1 MSNNASE
8 YTEQLADI
16 LTPEAGL
23 IASAD
28 PVLFGR
34 ALARAGMAAMA
45 NPAATSRAT
54 LSFLGTLVQA
64 GRATAGVAVGRTVE
78 PPVPA
83 QGDRRFADATWSE
96 NPAFFALHQV
106 YAAGAR
112 YLRDLLDSAP
122 LDRASRGKAEFAL
135 NYLLDT
141 IAPTNAL
148 ATNPDA
154 LKRAFETGGIS
165 VLRGM
170 RNMLDDMAHN
180 HGRPRQVDPSP
191 FALGENLAAT
201 PGKVVFRN
209 ELMELMQYE
218 PQTDQVHEIPIL
230 CSPPWINKYY
240 IMDLAPGKSLIEW
253 AVQHGHTVFMIS
265 YRNPDASMRDTSME
279 DYLIHG
285 PHTAMDVVAEITGQ
299 RTVNMIGLCLGGA
312 LTAMLVAYLKAT
324 GEDRV
329 NAITLLNTL
338 LDYREP
344 GELGVFTDMATI
356 ERLEAKMEKTGYL
369 PASEMRGT
377 FDALRANDLIFNYV
391 VNNWLKGEDP
401 PPFDIL
407 AWNADST
414 NMPAEMHSW
423 YLRSCYIGNELA
435 EDEMELAGQHLSLKS
450 VDCDAYIVAAQN
462 DHIAPW
468 RSSYMSTQLLG
479 GDVRFCLS
487 SRGHIAGVVNP
498 PSPKARIWLSSDTP
512 PDPDVWWENA
522 TESGRSWWEDW
533 AEWIDDRAGRMV
545 DARPVG
551 SEAHP
556 PIDLAPGQYVRAT
569 AD

>member
-1 MSNNASE
+1 MSNSVNDRI
-8 YTEQLADI
+8 EQLADV
-16 LTPEAGL
+16 LSPEAGL
-23 IASAD
+23 IADAD
-28 PVLFGR
+28 AVLFGR
-34 ALARAGMAAMA
+34 ALARAGVSALA
-45 NPAATSRAT
+45 NPIAASRAT
-54 LSFLGTLVQA
+54 LSLMANMAAA
-64 GRATAGVAVGRTVE
+64 GRATAELAVGRDVE
-78 PPVPA
+78 APLPID
-83 QGDRRFADATWSE
+83 GDLRFADATWSA
-96 NPAFFALHQV
+96 NPAYFALHQT

-112 YLRDLLDSAP
+112 YLHDLLDSAR
-122 LDRASRGKAEFAL
+122 LDDHSRGKAEFAL
-135 NYLLDT
+135 RYLLDAV
-141 IAPTNAL
+141 APTNGL
-148 ATNPDA
+148 LTNPGA

-165 VLRGM
+165 VLKGM
-170 RNMLDDMAHN
+170 RNMLDDVVN
-180 HGRPRQVDPSP
+180 NNGRPRQVDTSP
-191 FALGENLAAT
+191 FELGENLAAT

-209 ELMELMQYE
+209 ELMELIQYE
-218 PQTDQVHEIPIL
+218 PQTEQVHEIPIL

-265 YRNPDASMRDTSME
+265 YRNPDAEMRDTSME

-299 RTVNMIGLCLGGA
+299 ETVNMIGLCLGGA
-312 LTAMLVAYLKAT
+312 LTAMLVAWLKAS

-329 NAITLLNTL
+329 NSITLLNTL

-344 GELGVFTDMATI
+344 GELGVFTDIGTI
-356 ERLEAKMEKTGYL
+356 ERLEAKMDKKGYL

-377 FDALRANDLIFNYV
+377 FDALRANDLIFNYL
-391 VNNWLKGEDP
+391 VNNWLKGEAP

-407 AWNADST
+407 TWNSDST

-423 YLRSCYIGNELA
+423 YLRSCYVGNELA
-435 EDEMELAGQHLSLKS
+435 EDEMELAGQPLSLKA

-468 RSSYMSTQLLG
+468 RSSYKSTQLLG

-498 PSPKARIWLSSDTP
+498 PSPKAKIWLSSETP
-512 PDPDVWWENA
+512 PDPDAWWDHA
-522 TESGRSWWEDW
+522 AESGRSWWEDW
-533 AEWIDDRAGRMV
+533 AEWIGKRAGGMV

-556 PIDLAPGQYVRAT
+556 PIDDAPGQYVRAT